1 MNIKSGPK
9 SGQFKLWGLGAV
21 AVIAIAGGLF
31 LYSNN
36 QDLSKIDDATLLKG
50 LQAKGDPLREAE
62 EAVRHSLPNT
72 GLATWEISEVL
83 EPIEKQI
90 KQGNWDQARQQA
102 AKALEILNANESKWQ
117 SQFPAAAKAKGSQ
130 AIVDT
135 RKSLTAL
142 QDYLK
147 GQKFV
152 DARLQVTRSQWSLDM
167 VRLAL
172 LDDFKVDIPAQYKNL
187 PHLNGGW
194 VMVKVHMVP
203 ERNSFIALLD
213 GYNAPITAGNF
224 VDLVNRGFYN
234 GMKIDQAE
242 RFVEVRIGDTKGDG
256 SSAFTDPATGKIR
269 YIPFEIRPAKS
280 EGNVNLGPVI
290 EQRAKYVQQN
300 YLNDPAKFET
310 EMTKLY
316 DKYINQDLKPLV
328 YGKTLDVL
336 SALPFGPPG
345 IFGMETQKDKL
356 NTASSQFFISFSDT
370 EIVPTGS
377 NLFDGK
383 YATFGYVTQ
392 NINGVRALKKDD
404 VIKKIEVLNCTG
416 YEFQNGRDRQYTG
429 TALQNDEKTGG
440 AFTGVDAACLPLPK
454 PKLVNGKA

>member
-1 MNIKSGPK
+1 MSTTKPK

-21 AVIAIAGGLF
+21 AVVAIAGGLF

-50 LQAKGDPLREAE
+50 IQAKGDPLREAE

-72 GLATWEISEVL
+72 GLATWQISEIL
-83 EPIEKQI
+83 EPIGKQI
-90 KQGNWDQARQQA
+90 KQGNWDQAQQQT
-102 AKALEILNANESKWQ
+102 AKALEILKANESKWQ
-117 SQFPAAAKAKGSQ
+117 GQFPAAAKEKGSQ
-130 AIVDT
+130 AITDT

-147 GQKFV
+147 GRKFV
-152 DARLQVTRSQWSLDM
+152 DARLQVNRSQWSLDM

-172 LDDFKVDIPAQYKNL
+172 LDDFKVDIPVQYKNL

-194 VMVKVHMVP
+194 VMVKVTMVP

-234 GMKIDQAE
+234 GMKIDETE
-242 RFVEVRIGDTKGDG
+242 RFVEVRFGDPKGDG
-256 SSAFTDPATGKIR
+256 TSTFIDPITGKPR

-280 EGNVNLGPVI
+280 EGNVNFAPVI
-290 EQRAKYVQQN
+290 EQRVKYVQQN

-316 DKYINQDLKPLV
+316 DRYINQDLKPLV
-328 YGKTLDVL
+328 YGKTIDVL
-336 SALPFGPPG
+336 PALPFGPAG
-345 IFGMETQKDKL
+345 LFGMVTQKGKI
-356 NTASSQFFISFSDT
+356 NSASSQLFVSFSDAD
-370 EIVPTGS
+370 IVPTGS

-416 YEFQNGRDRQYTG
+416 YEFQNGRDNQYTG
-429 TALQNDEKTGG
+429 TALQNDEKVGG
-440 AFTGVDAACLPLPK
+440 ASTGVDAACLPLPK

>member
-1 MNIKSGPK
+1 MNTIKPK

-21 AVIAIAGGLF
+21 ALIAIGGGLF
-31 LYSNN
+31 LYSNS
-36 QDLSKIDDATLLKG
+36 QDISKVDDATLLKG

-90 KQGNWDQARQQA
+90 KQGNWDQAQQQT
-102 AKALEILNANESKWQ
+102 AKALEILKANESKWQ
-117 SQFPAAAKAKGSQ
+117 GQFPAAAKEKGSQ
-130 AIVDT
+130 AIVDA

-147 GQKFV
+147 GRKFV

-172 LDDFKVDIPAQYKNL
+172 VD
-187 PHLNGGW
+187 
-194 VMVKVHMVP
+194 
-203 ERNSFIALLD
+203 NSFIALLD
-213 GYNAPITAGNF
+213 GFNAPITAGNF

-234 GMKIDQAE
+234 GMKIDDAE
-242 RFVEVRIGDTKGDG
+242 RFIEVRVGDNKGDG
-256 SSAFTDPATGKIR
+256 TGAFTDPATGKIR
-269 YIPFEIRPAKS
+269 HIPFEIRPAKS
-280 EGNVNLGPVI
+280 EANVNLGPVI
-290 EQRAKYVQQN
+290 EQRVKYVQQN
-300 YLNDPAKFET
+300 YLNDPAKFEA

-316 DKYINQDLKPLV
+316 DKYIHQDLKPLV
-328 YGKTLDVL
+328 YGKTIEVL
-336 SALPFGPPG
+336 PALPFGPAG
-345 IFGMETQKDKL
+345 IFGMSTQKNKL
-356 NTASSQFFISFSDT
+356 DTASSQFFISFSDAD
-370 EIVPTGS
+370 IVPTGS
-377 NLFDGK
+377 NVFDGK

-416 YEFQNGRDRQYTG
+416 YEFQNGRDNQYTG
-429 TALQNDEKTGG
+429 TALQNDEKVGD
-440 AFTGVDAACLPLPK
+440 AATGVDAACLPLPK